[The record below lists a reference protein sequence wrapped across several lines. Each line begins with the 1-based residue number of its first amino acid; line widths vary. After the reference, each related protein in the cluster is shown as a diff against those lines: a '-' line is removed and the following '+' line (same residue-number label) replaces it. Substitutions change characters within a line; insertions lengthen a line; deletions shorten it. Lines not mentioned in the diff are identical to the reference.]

1 MPGLLHVAS
10 VGKEDPAVC
19 GHDELAIG
27 AAEPGEVAHVGL
39 ARDQESFGLHPRE
52 RFGYPASPQRMVHDR
67 DDIDRPDGAVQ
78 AEEREGGAPGLPD
91 RGTPL

>member
-1 MPGLLHVAS
+1 
-10 VGKEDPAVC
+10 
-19 GHDELAIG
+19 
-27 AAEPGEVAHVGL
+27 
-39 ARDQESFGLHPRE
+39 
-52 RFGYPASPQRMVHDR
+52 MVHDR